1 MKKMLA
7 LVLVIGIAA
16 MSAPAAIVPQ
26 IWGLVDLVKAD
37 PVGAANQ
44 WATAAVDGVAVF
56 VPGTEV
62 AGVVVYEVGST
73 GSIVGHAVTGHP
85 EGIIEDAASVA
96 LGPIEMGAILVGEG
110 SRVAGGPNWVAA
122 GFAIGHA

>member
-26 IWGLVDLVKAD
+26 IWGLVDLLKAD

-44 WATAAVDGVAVF
+44 WATAAVDGVAIV

-62 AGVVVYEVGST
+62 ASVVVYEVGST
-73 GSIVGHAVTGHP
+73 GSILGHAVTGHP
-85 EGIIEDAASVA
+85 EGILEDSAGVL
-96 LGPIEMGAILVGEG
+96 LGPIEMGAIGIGET
-110 SRVAGGPNWVAA
+110 SRLAGGPNWVAA